1 MADGTFITKI
11 QIGDTTHP
19 INATQLSGHTYDDI
33 AALITA
39 GFTIEVPWT
48 ADDAAST
55 TVPTATKLG
64 NIPSGVVVSYSGGT
78 ATGTLSAT
86 SAAAKKHIY
95 LVYHSHNDKDNFDEY
110 VSTGNAWE
118 LIGNTDIDL
127 SNYVTK
133 GTVTSSSGSGST
145 GSAGAATLTTSS
157 AGSQTATGTATISY
171 QKVGSATGSANGSTS
186 TNTGTAGA
194 INITPTFTG
203 TSATIT
209 LSGNVSGTAVD
220 DHSYT
225 PAGSISGSQS
235 IAAHGHT
242 VNVATPTSSTVIDSV
257 SLSGGSINGATA
269 VDVLT
274 GVKASG
280 STTVVTGVTKG
291 TGNALSS
298 ATVST
303 DGVLS
308 FNSSTFVNSVSSTT
322 ATAVTGVA
330 ANGTKS
336 VVPSYTYS
344 APSLSKTTTSV
355 ISALGAITVAN
366 GGATSIDFSKA
377 SFTGSKATLT
387 HSVTQ
392 GSVSVSGSYT
402 PEGSVSKI
410 SVAAHSHSYNAPA
423 AHTHSISSAS
433 TTVTGTVEVAVSNH
447 THTVTVANHTHSI
460 GNHTHSVN

>member
-1 MADGTFITKI
+1 MADGTLITKI
-11 QIGDTTHP
+11 KIGDVTHS
-19 INATQLSGHTYDDI
+19 INATQLSGHTYDEI
-33 AALITA
+33 VNLVST

-55 TVPTATKLG
+55 TAPSATKLG
-64 NIPSGVVVSYSGGT
+64 TIPAGVVVSYNGGT
-78 ATGTLSAT
+78 ATGTLLAT
-86 SAAAKKHIY
+86 KAESKKHIY
-95 LVYHSHNDKDNFDEY
+95 LIYHSHDNADNFDEY
-110 VSTGNAWE
+110 VSTGSAWE

-133 GTVTSSSGSGST
+133 GTVTTSSGAGST
-145 GSAGAATLTTSS
+145 GSAGAQTVNTSS
-157 AGSQTATGTATISY
+157 AGAQTATGTASITY
-171 QKVGSATGSANGSTS
+171 DKTGSATGSANGSTS

-194 INITPTFTG
+194 INVTPTFTG
-203 TSATIT
+203 SAATIT
-209 LSGNVSGTAVD
+209 LSGNVSGTAVGN
-220 DHSYT
+220 HSYT
-225 PAGSISGSQS
+225 PAGSITGSQS
-235 IAAHGHT
+235 ISAHGHT

-303 DGVLS
+303 DGILS
-308 FNSSTFVNSVSSTT
+308 FGSSTFVNSVSSTT

-336 VVPSYTYS
+336 VVPSYTYT
-344 APSLSKTTTSV
+344 APSLSSTTASV
-355 ISALGAITVAN
+355 ISALGAITVTN
-366 GGATSIDFSKA
+366 GGSATVDFTKA
-377 SFTGSKATLT
+377 SFKGTAATLT
-387 HSVTQ
+387 HSVTD
-392 GSVSVSGSYT
+392 GSVSVSGNYT

-410 SVAAHSHSYNAPA
+410 SVAAHSHSYNAPS

-433 TTVTGTVEVAVSNH
+433 TTVTGTVSVAISDH
-447 THTVTVANHTHSI
+447 THSVSVANHTHSI